1 MGNTRSSR
9 HQPREGSKGV
19 DGTRLPSNRENCHPG
34 GSANRIVGCA
44 HRTPILPVPR
54 ASTDVFI
61 YYICDWVGKYSRL
74 DRESVCH
81 FENERRASLRVT
93 AAAAAAF
100 VVVVVVVVAA
110 AAAAAAAAAVADVVV
125 VVVVVVIVI
134 VVVVV
139 VVVVVIV
146 IIVIVAAVVVVVV
159 VFVSSSPFSWLLSRA
174 TVSSS
179 FSFAFA
185 VYVAVVRVA
194 RPSSMRQSCP
204 TDRPR
209 SNDDDSLSTRFS
221 KARNIVARHRVI

>member
-100 VVVVVVVVAA
+100 VVVVVVVVVAV
-110 AAAAAAAAAVADVVV
+110 AAAAAAAVAVVVV

-139 VVVVVIV
+139 VVVVVI
-146 IIVIVAAVVVVVV
+146 IVIVATVVVVV

>member
-110 AAAAAAAAAVADVVV
+110 AAAAAAAAAVAVVVV

-139 VVVVVIV
+139 VVVVVI
-146 IIVIVAAVVVVVV
+146 IVIVATVVVVV

-209 SNDDDSLSTRFS
+209 PNDDDSLSTRFS

>member
-100 VVVVVVVVAA
+100 VVVVVVVVVAV
-110 AAAAAAAAAVADVVV
+110 AAAAAAAVAVVVV

-139 VVVVVIV
+139 VVVVVI
-146 IIVIVAAVVVVVV
+146 IVIVATVVVVV

-209 SNDDDSLSTRFS
+209 PNDDDSLSTRFS

>member
-1 MGNTRSSR
+1 MLVAPGIVPVGIVGARRVVGGRGCLVVGNTRSSR

-54 ASTDVFI
+54 APTDVFI

-100 VVVVVVVVAA
+100 VVVVVVVVVVVAVA
-110 AAAAAAAAAVADVVV
+110 VVVVAAAAAVAAVL
-125 VVVVVVIVI
+125 
-134 VVVVV
+134 
-139 VVVVVIV
+139 
-146 IIVIVAAVVVVVV
+146 AAVVV
-159 VFVSSSPFSWLLSRA
+159 
-174 TVSSS
+174 
-179 FSFAFA
+179 
-185 VYVAVVRVA
+185 
-194 RPSSMRQSCP
+194 
-204 TDRPR
+204 D
-209 SNDDDSLSTRFS
+209 
-221 KARNIVARHRVI
+221 RHRRPCVR

>member
-100 VVVVVVVVAA
+100 VVVVVVVVVAVA
-110 AAAAAAAAAVADVVV
+110 AAAAAAAAAVAVAVV

-139 VVVVVIV
+139 VVVVVI
-146 IIVIVAAVVVVVV
+146 IVIVATVVVVV

-209 SNDDDSLSTRFS
+209 PNDDDSLSTRFS

>member
-110 AAAAAAAAAVADVVV
+110 AAAAAAAAAVA
-125 VVVVVVIVI
+125 